1 MKNLHLK
8 FEKVAQMLQKV
19 SLDPSFKLKIYD
31 LIDKDD
37 LPEVNLINEDW
48 VKIKVKLGGICGT
61 DLHLLVLNVSK
72 ALSNFVS
79 YPAILGHEFVGS
91 IVELGKN
98 IDNFSIGDR
107 VAIEPIIACEVRDL
121 EPCDSC
127 KTGNINLC
135 SNLDEGAIS
144 PGAFMGFCKDT
155 GGGWGEYVV
164 AHKSQLFKIPES
176 VSYEEAVIT
185 EPLATALH
193 GIFKKLPEENENCVV
208 IGCGTIGLAT
218 IALLKV
224 FSKAKV
230 IAIAKYPFQSELA
243 KKLGADDV
251 YIVKRDA
258 HIKKIGRK
266 LGAKIISP
274 MMEDALLLGE
284 GVDLVIDTVG
294 NTSSLSNAIR
304 LIKYKGTIILVG
316 FPAMMSIDW
325 APLIVKEA
333 TIIPSMTY
341 SYDIINGKKERTFQ
355 AALDLISSGRVSVK
369 EFLTH
374 KYSIDQYKEALE
386 ITTNKKEH
394 DVIKTAFIFE

>member
-1 MKNLHLK
+1 
-8 FEKVAQMLQKV
+8 MLQKM
-19 SLDPSFKLKIYD
+19 SLDPSFSLKIYD
-31 LIDKDD
+31 LIDNDD

-61 DLHLLVLNVSK
+61 DLHLLVLDVSL
-72 ALSNFVS
+72 ALSNFAS
-79 YPAILGHEFVGS
+79 YPAVLGHELVGS
-91 IVELGKN
+91 VVELGKN
-98 IDNFSIGDR
+98 VDNFSIGDR
-107 VAIEPIIACEVRDL
+107 VAIEPILACEVRDL
-121 EPCDSC
+121 EPCGSC

-135 SNLDEGAIS
+135 SNLDKGVIS
-144 PGAFMGFCKDT
+144 PGAWTGLCKDT
-155 GGGWGEYVV
+155 GGGWGEFVV

-193 GIFKKLPEENENCVV
+193 GILKKIPEENENCVV

-218 IALLKV
+218 IALLKI
-224 FSKAKV
+224 FSKASI

-251 YIVKRDA
+251 YLVKRDA

-386 ITTNKKEH
+386 TTTNKKEH

>member
-1 MKNLHLK
+1 MKNLHIK

-19 SLDPSFKLKIYD
+19 SSDSSFKLKIYD
-31 LIDKDD
+31 LIDIDD

-48 VKIKVKLGGICGT
+48 VKVKVKLGGICGT
-61 DLHLLVLNVSK
+61 DLHLLTLNIST
-72 ALSNFVS
+72 ALSNFAS
-79 YPAILGHEFVGS
+79 YPAILGHELVGS

-98 IDNFSIGDR
+98 VDNFSMGDR

-127 KTGNINLC
+127 KIGNINLC
-135 SNLDEGAIS
+135 SNLDEGVIS
-144 PGAFMGFCKDT
+144 PGAWTGFCKDT

-193 GIFKKLPEENENCVV
+193 GIFKKLPNDNENCVV

-218 IALLKV
+218 IALLKI
-224 FSKAKV
+224 FSKANI
-230 IAIAKYPFQSELA
+230 IAIAKYPFQSEIA
-243 KKLGADDV
+243 KTLGANDV
-251 YIVKRDA
+251 FLIKKDM

-266 LGAKIISP
+266 LGAKVLSP
-274 MMEDALLLGE
+274 MMEDALLLGG

-316 FPAMMSIDW
+316 APAKMAIDW
-325 APLIVKEA
+325 SPLLSKEA
-333 TIIPSMTY
+333 IIIPSLAY
-341 SYDIINGKKERTFQ
+341 SYDIINGKKQRTFQ
-355 AALDLISSGRVSVK
+355 AALDLIASGRVSVK

-374 KYSIDQYKEALE
+374 KYPIDQYKEALE
-386 ITTNKKEH
+386 ITTNKKENQ
-394 DVIKTAFIFE
+394 VIKTAFIFE

>member
-1 MKNLHLK
+1 LKNLHIKL
-8 FEKVAQMLQKV
+8 EKIVQMLQKV
-19 SLDPSFKLKIYD
+19 SLDSSFKLKVYD
-31 LIDKDD
+31 LLDKDD
-37 LPEVNLINEDW
+37 LPEVKLINEDW

-61 DLHLLVLNVSK
+61 DLHLLALNVST
-72 ALSNFVS
+72 ALSNFIS
-79 YPAILGHEFVGS
+79 YPAVLGHELVGS

-98 IDNFSIGDR
+98 VDNFSIGDR
-107 VAIEPIIACEVRDL
+107 VAIEPILACEVRDL

-127 KTGNINLC
+127 KTDNINLC
-135 SNLDEGAIS
+135 SNMDKGAIS
-144 PGAFMGFCKDT
+144 PGNFTGFCKDS

-193 GIFKKLPEENENCVV
+193 GIFKKLPDENENCVV

-224 FSKAKV
+224 FSKANV
-230 IAIAKYPFQSELA
+230 IAIAKYPFQSEIA
-243 KKLGADDV
+243 KTFGADDV
-251 YIVKRDA
+251 YLIKRDA

-266 LGAKIISP
+266 LGAKIMSP
-274 MMEDALLLGE
+274 MMEDALLLG
-284 GVDLVIDTVG
+284 GRVDLVIDTVG

-316 FPAMMSIDW
+316 FPAMMAIDW
-325 APLIVKEA
+325 TPLIAKEA

-341 SYDIINGKKERTFQ
+341 SYDIINGKKQRTFQ
-355 AALDLISSGRVSVK
+355 AALDLIASGRVSVK

-386 ITTNKKEH
+386 ITSNKKEH

>member
-1 MKNLHLK
+1 
-8 FEKVAQMLQKV
+8 MLQKT
-19 SLDPSFKLKIYD
+19 SLDPNFKLKIYD
-31 LIDKDD
+31 LIDIDD

-61 DLHLLVLNVSK
+61 DLHILVLDIST
-72 ALSNFVS
+72 ALSNFAS
-79 YPAILGHEFVGS
+79 YPAVLGHELVGS

-98 IDNFSIGDR
+98 VDNFSIGER

-121 EPCDSC
+121 ELCDSC
-127 KTGNINLC
+127 KAGNINLC

-144 PGAFMGFCKDT
+144 PGAWTGFCKDT

-218 IALLKV
+218 IALLKI
-224 FSKAKV
+224 FSKANV
-230 IAIAKYPFQSELA
+230 IAIAKYPFQSEIA
-243 KKLGADDV
+243 KTFGADEV
-251 YIVKRDA
+251 YLIKRDM

-274 MMEDALLLGE
+274 MMEDAILLG
-284 GVDLVIDTVG
+284 GRVDLVIDTVG

-316 FPAMMSIDW
+316 VPAMMAIDW
-325 APLIVKEA
+325 TPLIAKEA
-333 TIIPSMTY
+333 TIIPSMGY
-341 SYDIINGKKERTFQ
+341 SYDIINGKKQRTFQ

-374 KYSIDQYKEALE
+374 RYSIDQYKEALE

-394 DVIKTAFIFE
+394 DVIKTAFTFE

>member
-1 MKNLHLK
+1 MKNLHIK

-19 SLDPSFKLKIYD
+19 SSDSSFKLKIYD
-31 LIDKDD
+31 LIDIDD

-48 VKIKVKLGGICGT
+48 VKVKVKLGGICGT
-61 DLHLLVLNVSK
+61 DLHLLTLNIST
-72 ALSNFVS
+72 ALSNFAS
-79 YPAILGHEFVGS
+79 YPAILGHELVGS

-98 IDNFSIGDR
+98 VDNFSMGDR

-127 KTGNINLC
+127 KIGNINLC
-135 SNLDEGAIS
+135 SNLDEGVIS
-144 PGAFMGFCKDT
+144 PGAWTGFCKDT

-193 GIFKKLPEENENCVV
+193 GIFKKLPNDNENCVV

-218 IALLKV
+218 IALLKI
-224 FSKAKV
+224 FSKANI
-230 IAIAKYPFQSELA
+230 IAIAKYPFQSEIA
-243 KKLGADDV
+243 KTLGANDV
-251 YIVKRDA
+251 FLIKKDM

-266 LGAKIISP
+266 LGAKVLSP
-274 MMEDALLLGE
+274 MMEDALLLGG

-316 FPAMMSIDW
+316 APAKMAIDW
-325 APLIVKEA
+325 SPLLSKEA
-333 TIIPSMTY
+333 IIIPSLGY
-341 SYDIINGKKERTFQ
+341 SYDIINGKKQRTFQ
-355 AALDLISSGRVSVK
+355 AALDLIASGRVSVK

-374 KYSIDQYKEALE
+374 KYPIDQYKEALE
-386 ITTNKKEH
+386 ITTNKKENE
-394 DVIKTAFIFE
+394 VIKTAFIFE

>member
-1 MKNLHLK
+1 
-8 FEKVAQMLQKV
+8 MLQKA
-19 SLDPSFKLKIYD
+19 SLDPNFKPKIYD
-31 LIDKDD
+31 LIDTDD

-61 DLHLLVLNVSK
+61 DLHLLALDIST

-79 YPAILGHEFVGS
+79 YPAVLGHELVGS

-98 IDNFSIGDR
+98 VDNFSIGER

-121 EPCDSC
+121 ELCDSC
-127 KTGNINLC
+127 KAGNINLC
-135 SNLDEGAIS
+135 SNLDKGAIS
-144 PGAFMGFCKDT
+144 PGTFMGFCKDI
-155 GGGWGEYVV
+155 GGGWGEFVV
-164 AHKSQLFKIPES
+164 AHKSQLFKIPEF

-218 IALLKV
+218 ITLLKV
-224 FSKAKV
+224 FSKANI
-230 IAIAKYPFQSELA
+230 IAIAKYPFQLELA
-243 KKLGADDV
+243 KTFGADDT
-251 YIVKRDA
+251 YLIKKDM

-266 LGAKIISP
+266 LGAKIKSP
-274 MMEDALLLGE
+274 MMEDAILLGG

-294 NTSSLSNAIR
+294 NQSSLSNAIR

-316 FPAMMSIDW
+316 VPAMMAIDW
-325 APLIVKEA
+325 TPLIAKEA
-333 TIIPSMTY
+333 TIIPSIAY
-341 SYDIINGKKERTFQ
+341 SYDVINGKKKRTFQ

-374 KYSIDQYKEALE
+374 RYSIDQYKEALE
-386 ITTNKKEH
+386 ITRCN
-394 DVIKTAFIFE
+394 

>member
-1 MKNLHLK
+1 
-8 FEKVAQMLQKV
+8 MLQKM
-19 SLDPSFKLKIYD
+19 SSDPSFKLKIYD
-31 LIDKDD
+31 LIDTDD

-48 VKIKVKLGGICGT
+48 VKVKVKLGGICGT
-61 DLHLLVLNVSK
+61 DLHLLVLNVSTV
-72 ALSNFVS
+72 LSIFAS
-79 YPAILGHEFVGS
+79 YPAVLGHELVGS

-98 IDNFSIGDR
+98 VDNFSIGDR
-107 VAIEPIIACEVRDL
+107 VAIEPIIACEVRGL

-135 SNLDEGAIS
+135 SNLDEGALS
-144 PGAFMGFCKDT
+144 PGVFMGICKDT

-164 AHKSQLFKIPES
+164 AHKSQLFKIPKS

-224 FSKAKV
+224 FSKANI
-230 IAIAKYPFQSELA
+230 IAIAKYPFQSEFA
-243 KKLGADDV
+243 TTIGADDV
-251 YIVKRDA
+251 YLIKRDM

-266 LGAKIISP
+266 LGAKIMSP
-274 MMEDALLLGE
+274 MMGDALLLGG

-316 FPAMMSIDW
+316 VPAMMAIDW
-325 APLIVKEA
+325 TPLIAKEA
-333 TIIPSMTY
+333 TIIPSMGY
-341 SYDIINGKKERTFQ
+341 SYDIINGKKQRTFQ
-355 AALDLISSGRVSVK
+355 AALDLISSGQVSVK

-386 ITTNKKEH
+386 ITANKKEH

>member
-1 MKNLHLK
+1 
-8 FEKVAQMLQKV
+8 MLQKV
-19 SLDPSFKLKIYD
+19 SLDPSFKLNIYD
-31 LIDKDD
+31 LLNRDD

-61 DLHLLVLNVSK
+61 DLHFLTLNISK
-72 ALSNFVS
+72 ALSNFAS
-79 YPAILGHEFVGS
+79 YPAVLGHEFVGS

-98 IDNFSIGDR
+98 VDNFSIGDR

-127 KTGNINLC
+127 KTGDINLC

-144 PGAFMGFCKDT
+144 PGVLMGFCKDT

-218 IALLKV
+218 IALLKI
-224 FSKAKV
+224 FSKANI

-251 YIVKRDA
+251 YLVKRDA

-266 LGAKIISP
+266 LGAKILSP
-274 MMEDALLLGE
+274 MMEDALLLG
-284 GVDLVIDTVG
+284 GRVDLVIDTAG
-294 NTSSLSNAIR
+294 NTSSLSTAIR

-316 FPAMMSIDW
+316 FPAMMAIDW
-325 APLIVKEA
+325 TPLIAKEV

-341 SYDIINGKKERTFQ
+341 SYDIINGKKQRTFQ
-355 AALDLISSGRVSVK
+355 AALDLISSGRVGVK

-374 KYSIDQYKEALE
+374 KFSINQYKEALE
-386 ITTNKKEH
+386 ITTNKKENE
-394 DVIKTAFIFE
+394 VIKTAFTFE

>member
-1 MKNLHLK
+1 MVFLKNSH
-8 FEKVAQMLQKV
+8 
-19 SLDPSFKLKIYD
+19 
-31 LIDKDD
+31 
-37 LPEVNLINEDW
+37 
-48 VKIKVKLGGICGT
+48 
-61 DLHLLVLNVSK
+61 
-72 ALSNFVS
+72 
-79 YPAILGHEFVGS
+79 
-91 IVELGKN
+91 
-98 IDNFSIGDR
+98 
-107 VAIEPIIACEVRDL
+107 
-121 EPCDSC
+121 
-127 KTGNINLC
+127 
-135 SNLDEGAIS
+135 
-144 PGAFMGFCKDT
+144 
-155 GGGWGEYVV
+155 
-164 AHKSQLFKIPES
+164 
-176 VSYEEAVIT
+176 
-185 EPLATALH
+185 
-193 GIFKKLPEENENCVV
+193 FKKLPEENENCVV

-224 FSKAKV
+224 FSKANI

-243 KKLGADDV
+243 KTLGADDV

-325 APLIVKEA
+325 TPLIAKEA
-333 TIIPSMTY
+333 TIIPSMGY

>member
-1 MKNLHLK
+1 
-8 FEKVAQMLQKV
+8 MLQKV
-19 SLDPSFKLKIYD
+19 SSDPSFKLKIYD
-31 LIDKDD
+31 LIDRDD

-61 DLHLLVLNVSK
+61 DLHLLVLNVST
-72 ALSNFVS
+72 ALSNFAS
-79 YPAILGHEFVGS
+79 YPAVLGHELVGS

-98 IDNFSIGDR
+98 VDNFSIGDR
-107 VAIEPIIACEVRDL
+107 VAIEPIIACEVRGL

-135 SNLDEGAIS
+135 SNLDEGVIS
-144 PGAFMGFCKDT
+144 PGAFTGFCKDT

-193 GIFKKLPEENENCVV
+193 GIYKKLPNENENCVV

-224 FSKAKV
+224 FSKANI
-230 IAIAKYPFQSELA
+230 IAIAKYPFQSEIA
-243 KKLGADDV
+243 KTLGADDV
-251 YIVKRDA
+251 YLVKRDT

-274 MMEDALLLGE
+274 MMEDAILLGG
-284 GVDLVIDTVG
+284 GVDIVIDTVG
-294 NTSSLSNAIR
+294 NASSLSNAIR
-304 LIKYKGTIILVG
+304 LIKYKGTLILVG
-316 FPAMMSIDW
+316 VPAMMAIDW
-325 APLIVKEA
+325 TPLIAKEA
-333 TIIPSMTY
+333 TILPSMAY
-341 SYDIINGKKERTFQ
+341 SYDIIDEKKQRTFQ

>member
-1 MKNLHLK
+1 LKNLHIKL
-8 FEKVAQMLQKV
+8 EKIVQMLQKM
-19 SLDPSFKLKIYD
+19 SLDPNFKLEIYD
-31 LIDKDD
+31 LIDTDD
-37 LPEVNLINEDW
+37 LPEVSLINEDW

-61 DLHLLVLNVSK
+61 DLHLLVLDVSK
-72 ALSNFVS
+72 ALSNFSS
-79 YPAILGHEFVGS
+79 YPAVLGHEFVGS

-98 IDNFSIGDR
+98 VDNFSIGDR

-135 SNLDEGAIS
+135 SNLDEGALS
-144 PGAFMGFCKDT
+144 PGATMGFCKDT

-218 IALLKV
+218 IALLKE
-224 FSKAKV
+224 FSEANI

-243 KKLGADDV
+243 TTIGADDV
-251 YIVKRDA
+251 YLIKRDA

-266 LGAKIISP
+266 LGAKIMSP

-284 GVDLVIDTVG
+284 GVDTVIDTVG
-294 NTSSLSNAIR
+294 NASSLANAIR

-316 FPAMMSIDW
+316 FPAMMAIDW
-325 APLIVKEA
+325 APLISKEA
-333 TIIPSMTY
+333 TIMTSFCY
-341 SYDIINGKKERTFQ
+341 SYDIINGRKQRTFQ
-355 AALDLISSGRVSVK
+355 AALDLISSERVSVK

-374 KYSIDQYKEALE
+374 KYSIDHYKEALE

-394 DVIKTAFIFE
+394 DVIKTAFTFE

>member
-1 MKNLHLK
+1 MKNLHFK
-8 FEKVAQMLQKV
+8 FEKVAEMLQKI
-19 SLDPSFKLKIYD
+19 SSDPNFKLKIYD
-31 LIDKDD
+31 LLETDD
-37 LPEVNLINEDW
+37 LPEVNLINENW
-48 VKIKVKLGGICGT
+48 VKVKVKFGGICGT
-61 DLHLLVLNVSK
+61 DLHLLVLNVSM
-72 ALSNFVS
+72 ALSNFAS
-79 YPAILGHEFVGS
+79 YPAILGHELVGS

-98 IDNFSIGDR
+98 VDNFSIGDR
-107 VAIEPIIACEVRDL
+107 VAIEPIIACEVRAL

-135 SNLDEGAIS
+135 SNLDKGAIS
-144 PGAFMGFCKDT
+144 PGALMGFCKDT

-193 GIFKKLPEENENCVV
+193 GVFKKLPEENENCIV

-218 IALLKV
+218 IALLKI
-224 FSKAKV
+224 FSKANI

-243 KKLGADDV
+243 TTIGADDV
-251 YIVKRDA
+251 YLIKKDT

-266 LGAKIISP
+266 LGAKIVSP
-274 MMEDALLLGE
+274 MMEDALLLAGR
-284 GVDLVIDTVG
+284 VDLVIDTVG

-316 FPAMMSIDW
+316 LPAMMAIDW
-325 APLIVKEA
+325 TPLIAKEA
-333 TIIPSMTY
+333 IIIPSMTY
-341 SYDIINGKKERTFQ
+341 SHDIINGKKQRTFQ

-374 KYSIDQYKEALE
+374 KFSIDQYKEALE
-386 ITTNKKEH
+386 ISSNKKKH

>member
-1 MKNLHLK
+1 M
-8 FEKVAQMLQKV
+8 MQKA
-19 SLDPSFKLKIYD
+19 SLDPNFKLKIYD
-31 LIDKDD
+31 LIDTDD
-37 LPEVNLINEDW
+37 LPEVNIINEDW

-61 DLHLLVLNVSK
+61 DLHLLVLNIST
-72 ALSNFVS
+72 ALSNFAS
-79 YPAILGHEFVGS
+79 YPAILGHELVGS

-98 IDNFSIGDR
+98 VDNFSIGER

-121 EPCDSC
+121 ELCDSC
-127 KTGNINLC
+127 KAGNINLC
-135 SNLDEGAIS
+135 SNLDKGIIS
-144 PGAFMGFCKDT
+144 PGMMGFCKDV
-155 GGGWGEYVV
+155 GGGWGEFVV

-218 IALLKV
+218 IALLKI
-224 FSKAKV
+224 FSKANV
-230 IAIAKYPFQSELA
+230 IAIAKYPFQSEIA
-243 KKLGADDV
+243 KTFGADEV
-251 YIVKRDA
+251 YLIKRDM

-266 LGAKIISP
+266 LGAKILSP
-274 MMEDALLLGE
+274 MMEDAILLGG

-294 NTSSLSNAIR
+294 NKSSLSDAIR

-316 FPAMMSIDW
+316 FPAMMTIDW
-325 APLIVKEA
+325 TPLIAKET
-333 TIIPSMTY
+333 TIIPSFCY
-341 SYDIINGKKERTFQ
+341 SYDIINGKKQRTFQ

-374 KYSIDQYKEALE
+374 RYSIDQYKEALE
-386 ITTNKKEH
+386 ITTNKKEY

>member
-8 FEKVAQMLQKV
+8 FEKVAQMMQKA
-19 SLDPSFKLKIYD
+19 SADPNFKLKIYD
-31 LIDKDD
+31 LIDTDD

-61 DLHLLVLNVSK
+61 DLHFLVLDVST

-79 YPAILGHEFVGS
+79 YPAILGHELVGS

-98 IDNFSIGDR
+98 VDNFSIGER
-107 VAIEPIIACEVRDL
+107 VAVEPIIACEVRDL

-144 PGAFMGFCKDT
+144 PGAWTGFCKDT

-164 AHKSQLFKIPES
+164 AHKSQLFKIPKS

-224 FSKAKV
+224 FSKANV
-230 IAIAKYPFQSELA
+230 IAIAKYPFQSEIA
-243 KKLGADDV
+243 KTFGADDV
-251 YIVKRDA
+251 YLIKRDM

-274 MMEDALLLGE
+274 MMEDAILLGG

-316 FPAMMSIDW
+316 IPAMMAIDW
-325 APLIVKEA
+325 TPLIAKET
-333 TIIPSMTY
+333 TIIPSMGY
-341 SYDIINGKKERTFQ
+341 SYDIINGKKQRTFQ

-374 KYSIDQYKEALE
+374 RYSIDQYKEALE
-386 ITTNKKEH
+386 ITANKKEH
-394 DVIKTAFIFE
+394 DVIKTAFTFE

>member
-1 MKNLHLK
+1 
-8 FEKVAQMLQKV
+8 MLQKM
-19 SLDPSFKLKIYD
+19 SLDPSFSLKIYD
-31 LIDKDD
+31 LIDNDD

-61 DLHLLVLNVSK
+61 DLHLLVLDVSL
-72 ALSNFVS
+72 ALSNFAS
-79 YPAILGHEFVGS
+79 YPAVLGHELVGS
-91 IVELGKN
+91 VVELGKN
-98 IDNFSIGDR
+98 VDNFSIGDR
-107 VAIEPIIACEVRDL
+107 VAIEPILACEVRDL

-135 SNLDEGAIS
+135 SNLDKGVIS
-144 PGAFMGFCKDT
+144 PGAWTGLCKDT
-155 GGGWGEYVV
+155 GGGWGEFVV

-193 GIFKKLPEENENCVV
+193 GILKKIPEENENCVV

-218 IALLKV
+218 IALLKI
-224 FSKAKV
+224 FSKASI

-251 YIVKRDA
+251 YLVKRDA

-274 MMEDALLLGE
+274 MMEDALLLGG

-304 LIKYKGTIILVG
+304 LIKYKGIIILIG
-316 FPAMMSIDW
+316 APAMMAIDW
-325 APLIVKEA
+325 GPLLAKET
-333 TIIPSMTY
+333 TIIPSMAY
-341 SYDIINGKKERTFQ
+341 SYDIINGKKQRTFQ
-355 AALDLISSGRVSVK
+355 AALDLVSSGKVSVK

-386 ITTNKKEH
+386 TTTNKKEH

>member
-1 MKNLHLK
+1 LKNLHLK

-19 SLDPSFKLKIYD
+19 SSDPSFKLKIYD
-31 LIDKDD
+31 LIDRDD

-61 DLHLLVLNVSK
+61 DLHLLVLDIST
-72 ALSNFVS
+72 ALTSFVS
-79 YPAILGHEFVGS
+79 YPAVLGHELVGS

-98 IDNFSIGDR
+98 VDNFSIGER

-121 EPCDSC
+121 ELCDSC
-127 KTGNINLC
+127 KAGNINLC

-144 PGAFMGFCKDT
+144 PGAYMGLCKDI
-155 GGGWGEYVV
+155 GGGWGEFVV

-218 IALLKV
+218 ITLLKV
-224 FSKAKV
+224 FSKANV

-243 KKLGADDV
+243 KTFGADDV
-251 YIVKRDA
+251 YLIKRDM

-266 LGAKIISP
+266 FGAKIISP
-274 MMEDALLLGE
+274 MMEDVILLG
-284 GVDLVIDTVG
+284 GGIDLVIDTVG

-316 FPAMMSIDW
+316 LPAMMAIDW
-325 APLIVKEA
+325 TPLIAKET
-333 TIIPSMTY
+333 TIIPSMGY
-341 SYDIINGKKERTFQ
+341 SYDIINGKKQRTFQ
-355 AALDLISSGRVSVK
+355 AALDLITSGQITVK
-369 EFLTH
+369 DFLTH
-374 KYSIDQYKEALE
+374 KFSIDQYKEALE
-386 ITTNKKEH
+386 ITANKKEH
-394 DVIKTAFIFE
+394 DVIKTAFTFE

>member
-1 MKNLHLK
+1 
-8 FEKVAQMLQKV
+8 MLQKV
-19 SLDPSFKLKIYD
+19 SSDPSFKLKIYD
-31 LIDKDD
+31 LIDTDD
-37 LPEVNLINEDW
+37 LPEVNLINENW

-61 DLHLLVLNVSK
+61 DLHLLALDISTV
-72 ALSNFVS
+72 LSNFVS
-79 YPAILGHEFVGS
+79 YPAILGHELVGS

-98 IDNFSIGDR
+98 VDNFSIGER
-107 VAIEPIIACEVRDL
+107 VAIEPILACEVRDL

-127 KTGNINLC
+127 KTDNINLC
-135 SNLDEGAIS
+135 SNLDKGAIS
-144 PGAFMGFCKDT
+144 PGAYMGLCKDT
-155 GGGWGEYVV
+155 GGGWGEFVV

-193 GIFKKLPEENENCVV
+193 GIFKKLPEEHENCVV

-218 IALLKV
+218 ITLLKV
-224 FSKAKV
+224 FSKANV

-251 YIVKRDA
+251 YLMKRDM

-266 LGAKIISP
+266 LGAKIKSP
-274 MMEDALLLGE
+274 MMEDVILLGG
-284 GVDLVIDTVG
+284 GVDLAIDTVG

-316 FPAMMSIDW
+316 VPAMMAIDW
-325 APLIVKEA
+325 TPLIAKET
-333 TIIPSMTY
+333 TIIPSMAY
-341 SYDIINGKKERTFQ
+341 SYDIINGKKQRTFQ

-374 KYSIDQYKEALE
+374 RYSIDQYKEALE

-394 DVIKTAFIFE
+394 DVIKTAFTFE

>member
-1 MKNLHLK
+1 LKNLHIK

-19 SLDPSFKLKIYD
+19 SSDPNFKLKIYD
-31 LIDKDD
+31 LIDRDD

-48 VKIKVKLGGICGT
+48 VKIKVKLGGICGS
-61 DLHLLVLNVSK
+61 DLHLLGLNISTV
-72 ALSNFVS
+72 LSNFVS
-79 YPAILGHEFVGS
+79 YPAVLGHELVGS

-98 IDNFSIGDR
+98 VDNFSIGER
-107 VAIEPIIACEVRDL
+107 VAIEPILACEARDL
-121 EPCDSC
+121 ELCDSC
-127 KTGNINLC
+127 KAGNINLC

-144 PGAFMGFCKDT
+144 PGAWTGFCKDT

-218 IALLKV
+218 ITLLKI
-224 FSKAKV
+224 FSKANV
-230 IAIAKYPFQSELA
+230 IAIAKYPFQSEIA
-243 KKLGADDV
+243 KTFGADEV
-251 YIVKRDA
+251 YLIKRDM

-274 MMEDALLLGE
+274 MMEDAILLGG
-284 GVDLVIDTVG
+284 GVDIVIDTVG

-316 FPAMMSIDW
+316 VPAMMAIDW
-325 APLIVKEA
+325 TPLIAKEA
-333 TIIPSMTY
+333 TIIPSMAY
-341 SYDIINGKKERTFQ
+341 SYDIINGKKQRTFQ
-355 AALDLISSGRVSVK
+355 AALDLITSGQITVK
-369 EFLTH
+369 DFLTH
-374 KYSIDQYKEALE
+374 KFSIDQYKEALE

-394 DVIKTAFIFE
+394 DVIKTAFTFE